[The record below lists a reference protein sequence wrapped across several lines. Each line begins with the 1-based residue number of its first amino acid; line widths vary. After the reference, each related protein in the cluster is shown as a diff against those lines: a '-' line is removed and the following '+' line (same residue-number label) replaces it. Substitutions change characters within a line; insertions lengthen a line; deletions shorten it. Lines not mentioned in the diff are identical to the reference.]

1 MKYNNNRYYE
11 PEDGDFNEE
20 AYLEA
25 LESAL
30 SSGGVYYWAE
40 ESNWYEALGQLE
52 IEEDYEPN
60 TAPQDVIDKVKAYW
74 KEIAEEFTE
83 GDF

>member
-1 MKYNNNRYYE
+1 MNYNNNRYYE

-40 ESNWYEALGQLE
+40 ESNWYEA
-52 IEEDYEPN
+52 
-60 TAPQDVIDKVKAYW
+60 
-74 KEIAEEFTE
+74 
-83 GDF
+83 